1 MGELKFHKA
10 SASAPGK
17 VNLVFAVG
25 ALGEDGYHEAHSLYL
40 ALDLRERVDVVGP
53 ADFAISFRGNIPDR
67 HLASIPTNTDNLVV
81 KAAKALAEH
90 IGRDDYLDNIFGV
103 YKTVPVAGGMGGG
116 SADAAATL
124 AALAAAWGIGH
135 QPHQLAELAA
145 KLGADV
151 PFALYGGVANGV
163 GRGDQI
169 SPLPANQLPKTHWV
183 LWLSEQG
190 LSTPA
195 VFARFDQMQIEA
207 GGDPRAA
214 RELPDLAAEFAAVKT
229 THDLAGMMRNDL
241 QASAIDL
248 LPELQY
254 KIEHLEKLGALKAMV
269 SGSGP
274 TIAALCESQEIAIQ
288 IAAQLSRDGEH
299 AIATTGPAEGTI
311 IEDLEGQP
319 EEPEADPESVQAA
332 GGQI

>member
-1 MGELKFHKA
+1 
-10 SASAPGK
+10 
-17 VNLVFAVG
+17 
-25 ALGEDGYHEAHSLYL
+25 
-40 ALDLRERVDVVGP
+40 
-53 ADFAISFRGNIPDR
+53 
-67 HLASIPTNTDNLVV
+67 
-81 KAAKALAEH
+81 
-90 IGRDDYLDNIFGV
+90 
-103 YKTVPVAGGMGGG
+103 MGGG

-169 SPLPANQLPKTHWV
+169 SPLPAHQLPTLHWV

-207 GGDPRAA
+207 GGDPRAP
-214 RELPDLAAEFAAVKT
+214 RELPDLAAEFANVKT
-229 THDLAGMMRNDL
+229 SRELAAMMRNDL
-241 QASAIDL
+241 QAAAIDL

-254 KIEHLEKLGALKAMV
+254 KIDHLEKLGALKAMV

-274 TIAALCESQEIAIQ
+274 TIAALCESQELTLQ
-288 IAAQLSRDGEH
+288 IAAQLSAGGEH
-299 AIATTGPAEGTI
+299 AIATTGPARGTI
-311 IEDLEGQP
+311 IEDLEGEQ
-319 EEPEADPESVQAA
+319 EESDNVLDTGEQN
-332 GGQI
+332 